1 MTKVWYV
8 YGLSEDALG
17 HRLADLPSD
26 PVAGVTFSVAAGRGT
41 VTLTADEAAYDGL
54 AQEITSRLE
63 GYVYSHTD
71 PSLAAA
77 VVPLL
82 TAHGLTVATAESC
95 TGGLIAASLTDVP
108 GASRVFGTGVVSY
121 SNDCKEHLL
130 AVSEDT
136 LAADGAV
143 SAATAGQ
150 MARGVRRT
158 AQAAI
163 GLSVTGEAGPVA
175 AGEHPVGTVF
185 IALADKKRTWVEQ
198 LRLEGD
204 RAAIRRA
211 AADYVLWLLWRYLSA
226 YPAVMA
232 GGENHGVVQ
241 RREIPR
247 TKGSAQPRLL
257 SRILPWRGDS
267 RRRLCVKW
275 AALLTALA
283 VVVGSL
289 WAGYQYLLVPDLNR
303 QLQDS
308 LGDLYYESTDLTQGV
323 MNSAYPQG
331 MLPVFHGLYDI
342 NRDIGG
348 WIHIP
353 NTGVDYPVMQY
364 ADGYYRNHNFG
375 KEYSIYGQPYLDEA
389 FSLDHEKMRIVHG
402 RNTGDGQMFS
412 DLLNYRR
419 VAYLQEHPVI
429 EMNTLHGHA
438 RWQIFAVCVQDSR
451 DSTHINLQ
459 EEPENYDDFLD
470 SLLRRSL
477 FLSDL
482 TVTGEDTLLLL
493 TANAQKEYG
502 FSGAQLVVAARLLTG
517 EVENTDYRVN
527 NRALMP
533 SVLSN
538 NRTTTRTTRTH
549 TTTTVV
555 TTTHTT
561 VEGGAGT
568 TITTIGTTMTGIDIP
583 ITDSGTASTDTDT
596 TVIGSDTT
604 LPQATDATTAD
615 GSTSD
620 TSATFTESTFGG
632 ENTTSSDGESTT
644 ATDATDAT
652 ADGATDEAMTTGT
665 TVSAEDT
672 NQDTNG
678 DNHDYIGN

>member
-17 HRLADLPSD
+17 HRLTDLPSD
-26 PVAGVTFSVAAGRGT
+26 PAAGVTFSVTEGRGT
-41 VTLTADEAAYDGL
+41 VTLTADEAAFDQL
-54 AQEITSRLE
+54 DQEIALRLE
-63 GYVYSHTD
+63 GYVYSDTD
-71 PSLAAA
+71 PSLAAC

-95 TGGLIAASLTDVP
+95 TGGLIAAALTDVP

-163 GLSVTGEAGPVA
+163 GLSVTGEAGPIA
-175 AGEHPVGTVF
+175 AEDHPVGTVF

-198 LRLEGD
+198 LHLEGD
-204 RAAIRRA
+204 RPAIRRA
-211 AADYVLWLLWRYLSA
+211 AADHVLWLLWRYLSA

-232 GGENHGVVQ
+232 GGESHRAVQ

-247 TKGSAQPRLL
+247 TKGSTQPRLL

-283 VVVGSL
+283 VLAGSL
-289 WAGYQYLLVPDLNR
+289 WAGYRYLLVPDLNR

-323 MNSAYPQG
+323 VDSAYPQG
-331 MLPVFHGLYDI
+331 MLPVFHGLYDM

-353 NTGVDYPVMQY
+353 DTGVDYPVMQY

-375 KEYSIYGQPYLDEA
+375 KEYSLYGQPYLDDL
-389 FSLDHEKMRIVHG
+389 FSLTNEKMRMVHG

-419 VAYLQEHPVI
+419 VAYLEEHPVV
-429 EMNTLHGHA
+429 EMNTLYGNA
-438 RWQIFAVCVQDSR
+438 RWQIFAVCVLDSR
-451 DSTHINLQ
+451 DSTHFNLQ

-477 FLSDL
+477 YLSDL
-482 TVTGEDTLLLL
+482 TVTGEDTFLLL

-502 FSGAQLVVAARLLTG
+502 FSSAQLVVAARLLTG
-517 EVENTDYRVN
+517 EAEDTDYRVN

-533 SVLSN
+533 SVLVDT
-538 NRTTTRTTRTH
+538 RTTTRPPRTTSRPY
-549 TTTTVV
+549 TTTTGSITDTTAEGGED
-555 TTTHTT
+555 TTTTTINTT
-561 VEGGAGT
+561 VT
-568 TITTIGTTMTGIDIP
+568 DIDIP
-583 ITDSGTASTDTDT
+583 VTDVGTASTDTTVGSTDT
-596 TVIGSDTT
+596 TPPQTT
-604 LPQATDATTAD
+604 DSTTDGGAVSTSSTNE
-615 GSTSD
+615 GSTSTNEGS
-620 TSATFTESTFGG
+620 TSVQG
-632 ENTTSSDGESTT
+632 DSTT

-652 ADGATDEAMTTGT
+652 TDGTMGVDATTGT
-665 TVSAEDT
+665 TTLVEDT
-672 NQDTNG
+672 NQNTNG